1 MVDNMKSIQKNTLSI
16 GKWKNVGKKMYY
28 KFFMTMVILVFME
41 FSNNLYFQIWYVIFL
56 SIGLY
61 SYFSEFCLV
70 NWHKEEKYISPTSFA
85 YNLENSGF
93 KEYDEIKVYGDD
105 SCYTKY
111 FFI

>member
-1 MVDNMKSIQKNTLSI
+1 MKSIQKNTLLI
-16 GKWKNVGKKMYY
+16 GEWENVGKKMYY
-28 KFFMTMVILVFME
+28 KFFMTMAILVFME

-61 SYFSEFCLV
+61 SYFAEFCLV
-70 NWHKEEKYISPTSFA
+70 KWHREEKYISPTSFA

>member
-1 MVDNMKSIQKNTLSI
+1 M
-16 GKWKNVGKKMYY
+16 
-28 KFFMTMVILVFME
+28 
-41 FSNNLYFQIWYVIFL
+41 
-56 SIGLY
+56 
-61 SYFSEFCLV
+61 
-70 NWHKEEKYISPTSFA
+70 NWHREEKYISPTSFA

>member
-1 MVDNMKSIQKNTLSI
+1 MKSIQKNTLLI
-16 GKWKNVGKKMYY
+16 GEWKNVGKKMYY

-41 FSNNLYFQIWYVIFL
+41 FYNNFYFQIWYVIFL

-70 NWHKEEKYISPTSFA
+70 NWHREEKYISPTSFA